1 MQLIMDS
8 DKAYSVLPNTRSRIA
23 GYFPLA
29 DKPSK
34 SNHYTDNGVILIE
47 CYTLIHVVTS
57 AAEAET
63 KGLFYNAQI
72 SIPIHHI

>member
-1 MQLIMDS
+1 MDF
-8 DKAYSVLPNTRSRIA
+8 DAAYLVLPKSRSHIA
-23 GYFPLA
+23 DYFRLA
-29 DKPSK
+29 DKPIKSK
-34 SNHYTDNGVILIE
+34 HYTDNGTILIE